1 MSCGAHSEYETLV
14 CMGISLHVALTLGV
28 LLGIG
33 YVCLDVGSMSR
44 YRICIQLKSTF
55 GSGPDYM
62 RKKVHVCNKFQLVSD
77 GAKKPFCASVN
88 TALVSVQHLLEMM
101 CIQMI

>member
-62 RKKVHVCNKFQLVSD
+62 RKKVKIFVFTHVQQIPIGVRWS
-77 GAKKPFCASVN
+77 KKILFVPV
-88 TALVSVQHLLEMM
+88 
-101 CIQMI
+101 

>member
-62 RKKVHVCNKFQLVSD
+62 RMQIFVFTRVQQIPIGVRWSKKILFVPV
-77 GAKKPFCASVN
+77 
-88 TALVSVQHLLEMM
+88 
-101 CIQMI
+101 